1 MIGKIKER
9 NSFNS
14 FINTKLTLERRKIRL
29 RHYKTK
35 RYSGKSLFRMFIGHI
50 TEG

>member
-1 MIGKIKER
+1 MIGKINER
-9 NSFNS
+9 NSS
-14 FINTKLTLERRKIRL
+14 VLRRKIRL

-35 RYSGKSLFRMFIGHI
+35 RYSGKSLFRMFIGYI